1 MRIAP
6 AFVFST
12 FAITC
17 LVCPLFASNGVAAF
31 VLDPEVLNVALKTV
45 FLHTDKLYFD
55 TVQFYPPIAGA
66 EWLPQATNGVLWTIR
81 LEILGYAFVA
91 LLMSISLLKPGRQAM
106 TVVIVAVLAAL
117 SVVYLPNVK
126 VMWISQLMFVLPSL
140 CCGIFMNWLV
150 RFHRPRGGIAF
161 LSALGLVLAAL
172 YGVLPSVFCF
182 LVAYPLVWLGSVSF
196 SPFRW
201 FSSETD
207 LSYGIYLYGWP
218 VTQVIRAAV
227 GDGLSGYELT
237 ALALPATGLVAYLS
251 WHLIEKPALA
261 FKAAKAEI
269 VPT

>member
-1 MRIAP
+1 LRP
-6 AFVFST
+6 PS
-12 FAITC
+12 
-17 LVCPLFASNGVAAF
+17 S
-31 VLDPEVLNVALKTV
+31 V

-55 TVQFYPPIAGA
+55 TVQFYPPSADA
-66 EWLPQATNGVLWTIR
+66 EWLPQNTNAVLWTIR
-81 LEILGYAFVA
+81 LEILSYAFVA

-106 TVVIVAVLAAL
+106 TVVIVVVLAAL
-117 SVVYLPNVK
+117 SVAYLPNVK
-126 VMWISQLMFVLPSL
+126 VKWISQLMFVLPSL

-150 RFHRPRGGIAF
+150 RFHRPRADIAF
-161 LSALGLVLAAL
+161 ISAVGLALAAL

-182 LVAYPLVWLGSVSF
+182 LVAYPLIWMGSVSF

-218 VTQVIRAAV
+218 VTQLIRAAV